1 MQNHSHHQPQQRPPS
16 SAEADFLAERVR
28 TGLSRRGSA
37 PTDTEV
43 LRLVKAL
50 SRLQPAALS
59 ALASS
64 SSADPEEAFF
74 ATLQSLGR

>member
-1 MQNHSHHQPQQRPPS
+1 MQDYSSIPPPPS
-16 SAEADFLAERVR
+16 TPFSSQTEFLGEQVR
-28 TGLSRRGSA
+28 AGLNRRGSA
-37 PTDTEV
+37 PTESEV

-64 SSADPEEAFF
+64 PSADPENAFS
-74 ATLQSLGR
+74 ATLQNLAV